1 MKDSKIAT
9 ANISKK
15 LTKAIPVAFIAL
27 ILSILISCG
36 GVGNGGSDAYC
47 SANFVQGGVGMRVTF
62 LVGSLNEF
70 QFQVCYNDT
79 FAGSQVSVY
88 GVQLESDIAS
98 LSTSTDV
105 RLAHLSDG
113 LRPGDSFSVTF
124 NNSDAWFVIYE
135 DDNLG
140 NFDTSSEVLRGEF
153 R

>member
-1 MKDSKIAT
+1 MKDSEIAMP
-9 ANISKK
+9 NIFKK
-15 LTKAIPVAFIAL
+15 LMNAISSAFVVL
-27 ILSILISCG
+27 ILSLLISCG

-79 FAGSQVSVY
+79 YAGSEVSVY

-98 LSTSTDV
+98 ISTATDV
-105 RLAHLSDG
+105 RLAHLTDG

-124 NNSDAWFVIYE
+124 NGSDAWFVIYK

-140 NFDTSSEVLRGEF
+140 NFSTTTEILRGEF